1 MSTTLYKNSSKIM
14 MLAVAGGFA
23 FILAELLGIQHAQG
37 PKLIGTFA
45 AAIGAVLG
53 LVGLSEN
60 PRVRRILSILF
71 IVLALSG
78 IYGFTVHSGARGFRG
93 EGAAAVP
100 ASEDR
105 TVQRALRSFTL
116 LPPPLAPLALTGLS
130 LMGAAFASIG
140 SAAASERLSMARA

>member
-1 MSTTLYKNSSKIM
+1 MSATLYKNSSKIM

-23 FILAELLGIQHAQG
+23 FILIELLGIQHAQG
-37 PKLIGTFA
+37 PKMIGAVA

-60 PRVRRILSILF
+60 PQLRRILSILF

-78 IYGFTVHSGARGFRG
+78 LYGAFVHNGARSFRAQ
-93 EGAAAVP
+93 GAAEVP

-105 TVQRALRSFTL
+105 TIGRALRSFTL
-116 LPPPLAPLALTGLS
+116 LPPPLAPLALTGLA
-130 LMGAAFASIG
+130 LMGAAFSSIG
-140 SAAASERLSMARA
+140 AAVASERLTMARA